1 MSRLRFTPA
10 EDKYNFNWPIIFS
23 CLLTLLA
30 RLLALG
36 LEKYG
41 MANYDSIQR
50 DLLPTKT
57 TAQLANRVKNMTA
70 SRAIDNPIKVCVAV

>member
-10 EDKYNFNWPIIFS
+10 EDKYNFNWQNF
-23 CLLTLLA
+23 LLSSHLVT

-70 SRAIDNPIKVCVAV
+70 SRAIDNPIKVCAVV